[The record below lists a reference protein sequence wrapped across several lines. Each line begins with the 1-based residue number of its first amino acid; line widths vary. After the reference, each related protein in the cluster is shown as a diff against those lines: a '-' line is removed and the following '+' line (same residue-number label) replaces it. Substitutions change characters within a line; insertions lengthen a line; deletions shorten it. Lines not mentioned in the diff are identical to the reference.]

1 MLKNLNKIQNIAN
14 KINLCNRIPS
24 KSTRVQNPPDKI
36 LYICY
41 LLINLKYVLIFFCLF
56 LFYFLLSLLPLTLTF
71 DW

>member
-41 LLINLKYVLIFFCLF
+41 LLIY
-56 LFYFLLSLLPLTLTF
+56 
-71 DW
+71 

>member
-24 KSTRVQNPPDKI
+24 KSTRVQNQTDKV
-36 LYICY
+36 LYYRY
-41 LLINLKYVLIFFCLF
+41 LLICFKNFLNCFCL
-56 LFYFLLSLLPLTLTF
+56 YFIHYLLSLLPLTL